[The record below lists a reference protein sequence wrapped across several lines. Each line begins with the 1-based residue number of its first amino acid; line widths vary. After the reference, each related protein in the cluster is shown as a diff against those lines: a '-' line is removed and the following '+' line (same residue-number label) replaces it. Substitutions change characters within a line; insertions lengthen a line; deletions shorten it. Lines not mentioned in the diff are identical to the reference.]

1 MGTGARGN
9 LSQMELEPEEVEP
22 TGKLSQREVE
32 PTGKLSQREVEP
44 TGKLSQHDGKAMEIF
59 FFQSAHNKYHKN
71 NHPST
76 ISTEQG

>member
-1 MGTGARGN
+1 MGTGARGK

-32 PTGKLSQREVEP
+32 PTGKLSQ
-44 TGKLSQHDGKAMEIF
+44 HDGKAMEIY